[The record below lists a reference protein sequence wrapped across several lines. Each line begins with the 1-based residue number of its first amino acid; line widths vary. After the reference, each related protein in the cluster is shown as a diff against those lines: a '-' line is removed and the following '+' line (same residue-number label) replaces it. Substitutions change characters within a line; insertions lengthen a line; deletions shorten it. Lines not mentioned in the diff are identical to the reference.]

1 MSEKNRGNS
10 SLKDIFFGKPKD
22 PLDPAVFHRVSLA
35 AFLAWVGL
43 GSDGLSSS
51 AYGPEEAFRGLGDQH
66 YLAVC
71 MVLATTFTIF
81 VIAYAYS
88 RIIEHFPFGGG
99 GYIVATKLLGSS
111 LGVVS
116 GSALVVDYILTI
128 SVSIAAAADAIFSF
142 LPQGWHLWKLGV
154 EFFLIA
160 LFMMMKDRKSTRLN
174 SSHIQKSRMPSSA

>member
-1 MSEKNRGNS
+1 MSATNS
-10 SLKDIFFGKPKD
+10 GSRSLKDIVLGKPKD
-22 PLDPAVFHRVSLA
+22 PLDPQVFHRVSLA

-51 AYGPEEAFRGLGDQH
+51 AYGPEEAFRALGDNH
-66 YLAVC
+66 YLAV
-71 MVLATTFTIF
+71 VLVFVTAFTIF
-81 VIAYAYS
+81 IIAYAYS

-111 LGVVS
+111 FGVVS

-142 LPQGWHLWKLGV
+142 LPPSWHL
-154 EFFLIA
+154 
-160 LFMMMKDRKSTRLN
+160 
-174 SSHIQKSRMPSSA
+174 